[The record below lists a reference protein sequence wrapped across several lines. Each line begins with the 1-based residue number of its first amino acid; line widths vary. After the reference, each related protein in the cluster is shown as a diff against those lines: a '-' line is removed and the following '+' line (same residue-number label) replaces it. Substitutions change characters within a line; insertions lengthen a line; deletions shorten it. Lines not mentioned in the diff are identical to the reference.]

1 MTAQESSADL
11 CQQGGSSAGDAR
23 ALYDS
28 IRLQVEEQNGGGV
41 VQSCRCR
48 GKMLAPAPALTA
60 FVVARDCRFQRGDE
74 EGGGGCA
81 PTSAAKGAQGI
92 KKMEMERAAAP
103 IGWVIGCRFFFKLL
117 LF

>member
-1 MTAQESSADL
+1 
-11 CQQGGSSAGDAR
+11 
-23 ALYDS
+23 
-28 IRLQVEEQNGGGV
+28 
-41 VQSCRCR
+41 
-48 GKMLAPAPALTA
+48 MLAPAPALTA

>member
-1 MTAQESSADL
+1 
-11 CQQGGSSAGDAR
+11 
-23 ALYDS
+23 
-28 IRLQVEEQNGGGV
+28 
-41 VQSCRCR
+41 
-48 GKMLAPAPALTA
+48 MLAPAPALTA

-103 IGWVIGCRFFFKLL
+103 IGWVIGCRFFFNLPYHFFNGKSWSYPGRNS
-117 LF
+117 

>member
-1 MTAQESSADL
+1 
-11 CQQGGSSAGDAR
+11 
-23 ALYDS
+23 
-28 IRLQVEEQNGGGV
+28 
-41 VQSCRCR
+41 
-48 GKMLAPAPALTA
+48 MLAPAPALTA

-103 IGWVIGCRFFFKLL
+103 IGGSLAADFSLNYYFFNGETCSYPGRNS
-117 LF
+117 